1 MRAQDAP
8 RVHVNLIDG
17 PGVGVPPS
25 SSNWP
30 CRRRSGR
37 SLLPHRSRSWG
48 ASLAIPPGRIRL
60 PLGPRASPVNP
71 RLPAA
76 LAGQERPRLS
86 AFELPAA
93 RAKTLASGAG
103 CILARCFVFIIA
115 RLATRTDAELPD
127 GRHELGG
134 VLAQRALERL
144 GRFLLG
150 LPFQAAHVEW
160 LRAARGGVKSRGVC
174 QEDLA
179 LANGAAGRL
188 SGAERRP
195 AKPRRRRYQRSI
207 QP

>member
-37 SLLPHRSRSWG
+37 SLLHRSRSWG